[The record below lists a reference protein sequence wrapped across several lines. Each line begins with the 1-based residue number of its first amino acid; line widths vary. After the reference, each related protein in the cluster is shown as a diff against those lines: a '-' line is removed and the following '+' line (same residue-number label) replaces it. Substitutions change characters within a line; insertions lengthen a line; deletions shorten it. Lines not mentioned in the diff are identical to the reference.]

1 MVLCIHVDSSP
12 LYEDPA
18 EVLSADRPCALD
30 ICNTARNF
38 THESSTCVIRGRA
51 FLILGCID
59 LLSCIPPHNTLL
71 STIFGWGAGSWHR
84 RRTHMRIKSE
94 TCGASFIVLLSVCA
108 QRRVCATTPR
118 PALLFSRNRPT
129 LQLCCQMSLPA
140 WQAAPPPSYRNAS
153 KPARG
158 PWLA

>member
-1 MVLCIHVDSSP
+1 VVLCIPVDSSP

-18 EVLSADRPCALD
+18 EVRSADRPCALD

-38 THESSTCVIRGRA
+38 THESSTCVIRRRA

-59 LLSCIPPHNTLL
+59 LLSCIPPPTTLL

-84 RRTHMRIKSE
+84 PRTHVRLKSE
-94 TCGASFIVLLSVCA
+94 TCGASFIALLSVCA
-108 QRRVCATTPR
+108 QRRVCATTPQ

-129 LQLCCQMSLPA
+129 LHLCCQMSLP
-140 WQAAPPPSYRNAS
+140 WRAAPPPSYRNAS
-153 KPARG
+153 MLARG